1 MKILNCG
8 IPLSSKSQPTIME
21 VLNWLEDSDD
31 QWIMYMDTEG
41 AHERVKQ
48 SIDNLM
54 KKEKAYVATMDA
66 Q

>member
-1 MKILNCG
+1 MKILKCG
-8 IPLSSKSQPTIME
+8 MPLSSKSQPTIME
-21 VLNWLEDSDD
+21 VLNWLEDSND
-31 QWIMYMDTEG
+31 QWIMYMGTEG